1 MGLVP
6 ASLVVHWFT
15 VVAVRCGL
23 VKMRGKLEVKQGPAI
38 AAARQARMH
47 RNQITARVTTP
58 RLDKA
63 IAGIGLAYQ
72 PDKI

>member
-1 MGLVP
+1 
-6 ASLVVHWFT
+6 
-15 VVAVRCGL
+15 
-23 VKMRGKLEVKQGPAI
+23 MRGKLEVKQGPAI